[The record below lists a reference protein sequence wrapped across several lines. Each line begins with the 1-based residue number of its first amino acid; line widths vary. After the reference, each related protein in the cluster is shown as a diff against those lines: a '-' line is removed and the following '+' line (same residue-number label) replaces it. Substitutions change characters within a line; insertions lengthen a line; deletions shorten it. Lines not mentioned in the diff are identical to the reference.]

1 MKDSKKEL
9 VTIDDYIKIQD
20 KDKQVDLQK
29 FREIIKKAAPK
40 ATECIS
46 YQMPAFKQNGIL
58 VYFAAAKNHFGFY
71 PTAKPIEVFKKQLDE
86 KGYTYSKGAIQFPLD
101 KPLPVKLIQ
110 DMVKFRIKENEIKAL
125 AKQKKLTK
133 K

>member
-1 MKDSKKEL
+1 MKDSKKEI

-46 YQMPAFKQNGIL
+46 YQMPAFKQNGML

-71 PTAKPIEVFKKQLDE
+71 PTAKPIEVFK
-86 KGYTYSKGAIQFPLD
+86 S
-101 KPLPVKLIQ
+101 
-110 DMVKFRIKENEIKAL
+110 NW
-125 AKQKKLTK
+125 TK
-133 K
+133 KGTPILKVLSSFHWTNPCPLS

>member
-1 MKDSKKEL
+1 MKDSKKGL
-9 VTIDDYIKIQD
+9 ATIDDYIKIQD